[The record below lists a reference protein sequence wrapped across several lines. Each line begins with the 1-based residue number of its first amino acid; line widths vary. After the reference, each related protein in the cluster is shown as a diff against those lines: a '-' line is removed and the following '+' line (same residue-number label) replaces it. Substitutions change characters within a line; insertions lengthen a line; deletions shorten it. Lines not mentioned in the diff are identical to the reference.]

1 MEGWVNSQYVCGKT
15 SWNRIRISDW
25 NLRFG
30 ESCFFRFPLRPIFR
44 ELAFRHL
51 RWPRVTIH
59 GVALFPLD
67 VNYYTYLHL
76 QFINL
81 LILFARKTRKPF
93 RKHIWLN
100 TFQDHLKILNVHI
113 SRHNYNAALLREIN
127 ISFTF
132 CCVFPWNSPTSLHK

>member
-15 SWNRIRISDW
+15 SWNRIRISGW

-30 ESCFFRFPLRPIFR
+30 ELCFFRFPLRPIFR

-51 RWPRVTIH
+51 LLYSPWMLIIIH
-59 GVALFPLD
+59 I
-67 VNYYTYLHL
+67 Y
-76 QFINL
+76 ICNL
-81 LILFARKTRKPF
+81 LTFFILFARKTRKPF

-113 SRHNYNAALLREIN
+113 SRHNYNSALLREIN
-127 ISFTF
+127 ITFTF
-132 CCVFPWNSPTSLHK
+132 YCVFPWNSSTSLHK

>member
-1 MEGWVNSQYVCGKT
+1 MGKLLSMCVGKRAGTEFEFLTEIYVSANYVSSDFPFAQY
-15 SWNRIRISDW
+15 S
-25 NLRFG
+25 
-30 ESCFFRFPLRPIFR
+30 

-127 ISFTF
+127 ITFTF
-132 CCVFPWNSPTSLHK
+132 YCVFPWNSSTSLHK